1 MFYLIIENGIV
12 IINLRIIARSNCVC
26 GFIPCSVSSNIAQ
39 TFLQSVL
46 EAFSHT
52 ETQVRLAALQVT
64 LHTLVQGLV
73 HPGQCVPYLIA
84 MSTDVEPAVKLKAD
98 QQLTEYSNRFGGF
111 LQVCTFCYE
120 PGDNVVESIPLTQTH
135 LTLGLKRAYQFQRL
149 LTPVS
154 F

>member
-1 MFYLIIENGIV
+1 MNVV
-12 IINLRIIARSNCVC
+12 ILS
-26 GFIPCSVSSNIAQ
+26 CSVSSNIAQ

-84 MSTDVEPAVKLKAD
+84 MSTDSEPAIKLKAD
-98 QQLTEYSNRFGGF
+98 QQLTECSNRFGGF
-111 LQVCTFCYE
+111 MQVGVNPYGQWGCSSKSHCFYRPT
-120 PGDNVVESIPLTQTH
+120 SPLGSRKHFTSSS
-135 LTLGLKRAYQFQRL
+135 Y
-149 LTPVS
+149 
-154 F
+154 